1 MAHKKG
7 VGSSEN
13 GRESASKRL
22 GIKLFGGQAAIAG
35 NIIVRQRGT
44 KHYPGKNVG
53 MGKDHTLY
61 ALCDGI
67 VEFTKKKDNKSFVSI
82 NPVEAEITE

>member
-67 VEFTKKKDNKSFVSI
+67 VEFQKKKDNKSFVSI
-82 NPVEAEITE
+82 LPVEGQITE

>member
-44 KHYPGKNVG
+44 KHYPGMNVG

-67 VEFTKKKDNKSFVSI
+67 VEFKKKKDNKSFVSI
-82 NPVEAEITE
+82 LPVEATITE

>member
-22 GIKLFGGQAAIAG
+22 GVKLFGGQAAIAG

-53 MGKDHTLY
+53 IGRDHTLY
-61 ALCDGI
+61 AKCDGI
-67 VEFTKKKDNKSFVSI
+67 VEFAKKKDNKSFVSVI
-82 NPVEAEITE
+82 PVEGQITE